1 MALRDIGTVKDTTV
15 VTITDPRSGK
25 PLKNAD
31 GSDMT
36 VTLHGPYSA
45 RYKRVMRDQQQA
57 RAESMGRGA
66 LRATLT
72 ADEVEE
78 MQTEQLVACIDDW
91 KITLEGDDP
100 MPFSADAARAVLI
113 EFPWLKDQ
121 LNIALGDVAGFLE
134 PPKQH

>member
-78 MQTEQLVACIDDW
+78 MQTEQLVA
-91 KITLEGDDP
+91 
-100 MPFSADAARAVLI
+100 
-113 EFPWLKDQ
+113 
-121 LNIALGDVAGFLE
+121 
-134 PPKQH
+134 